1 VASLGVQGRAEYD
14 GQVISGSISRD
25 GTRHDRDRRQDQ
37 ASYREPDR
45 AGGLRRCA

>member
-1 VASLGVQGRAEYD
+1 MQRRVEHG

-45 AGGLRRCA
+45 TGGLRRCA